1 VTTTLAP
8 ARSGALLAVA
18 VTVLAWA
25 SAFVAIR
32 YVGGS
37 YDPGPLTLGRLA
49 VGTLVLGASL
59 LVSRHRWVAP
69 SRREWALIVLCGVA
83 WFGVYNVAL
92 NAAEQRVDA
101 GTTAMLVNVGPILIA
116 LFAGLI
122 LREGFPRWLVIGA
135 LVAFTGAV
143 LVGAATAQVESADLL
158 GVALTLVAAVT
169 YAIGVLAQ
177 KPVLRR
183 LPGLQVTFLACAIG
197 AICALPFA
205 PGLVAGIATAPPTA
219 TVWLVYLGAVPTALA
234 FTTWAYALARM
245 DAGRLGV
252 STYLVPPITIGLGA
266 ALLGETPPA
275 LALVGGAICLVGVAL
290 SRRRSASSARAG

>member
-49 VGTLVLGASL
+49 VGTLVLGVSL

-69 SRREWALIVLCGVA
+69 TGRDWALIVLCGVA

-143 LVGAATAQVESADLL
+143 LVGAATARVESADLL
-158 GVALTLVAAVT
+158 GVVLTLVAAVT

-197 AICALPFA
+197 TICALPFA
-205 PGLVAGIATAPPTA
+205 PGLVTEVARAPAAA

-234 FTTWAYALARM
+234 FSTWAYALARM

-290 SRRRSASSARAG
+290 SRRRPVSSARAG